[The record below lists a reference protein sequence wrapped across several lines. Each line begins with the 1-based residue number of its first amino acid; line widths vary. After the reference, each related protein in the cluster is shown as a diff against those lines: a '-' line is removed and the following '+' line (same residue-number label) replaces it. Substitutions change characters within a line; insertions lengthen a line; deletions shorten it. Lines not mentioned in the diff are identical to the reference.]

1 MTGCMSVSLHCS
13 GEPNENLTEISRF
26 LNSFTGGYLGN
37 VGMMLGPKTVETD
50 SQELAGTLTIGALVT
65 GLGLGS
71 LLGPSLVRLL

>member
-1 MTGCMSVSLHCS
+1 MAITTVTRVLYSL
-13 GEPNENLTEISRF
+13 
-26 LNSFTGGYLGN
+26 TGGYLGN

-50 SQELAGTLTIGALVT
+50 SQELAGTLTIVALVI

>member
-1 MTGCMSVSLHCS
+1 MTGCISVSLHCS
-13 GEPNENLTEISRF
+13 GETNENLTEITRF